1 MDERDCIPLIQRS
14 LNVHKFDNKGDDP
27 AMAYLIRCRQIQ
39 DTNIEFLQGSIGWS
53 DDGTSDYK
61 WKLFVENYT
70 SNFIDFLYRLMECL
84 ATPKRV
90 GELQLLTQL
99 ATNMDYISFLI
110 SKQYE
115 LVVIE
120 VSTHFPLVIQNL
132 KYYRL
137 RLVGCRLQWIV

>member
-1 MDERDCIPLIQRS
+1 
-14 LNVHKFDNKGDDP
+14 
-27 AMAYLIRCRQIQ
+27 
-39 DTNIEFLQGSIGWS
+39 
-53 DDGTSDYK
+53 
-61 WKLFVENYT
+61 
-70 SNFIDFLYRLMECL
+70 MECL